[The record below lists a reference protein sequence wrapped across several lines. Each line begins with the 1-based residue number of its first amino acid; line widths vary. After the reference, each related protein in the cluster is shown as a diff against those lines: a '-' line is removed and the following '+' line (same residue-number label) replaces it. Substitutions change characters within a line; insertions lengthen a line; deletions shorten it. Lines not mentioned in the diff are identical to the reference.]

1 MATKSINTRIKNR
14 VDTLSAWLGEG
25 VELLSGEIAV
35 VRVPTGDSYVNP
47 VTGVE
52 EPVTEL
58 LMKVGDGSNSFDQ
71 LPWLSAKASDVYN
84 WAKLDDPGKVS
95 VKYNDG
101 TSSSPSWK
109 TYTLTDFITY
119 VVSVIKSTTADISS
133 INTAL
138 SGKASSS
145 HTHGNINNAGTITS
159 TAVTSAT
166 GVLVYDSSNKIQR
179 ATAASARSI
188 IGAAASGH
196 NHNTN
201 YVKHDAAQSLTDTAK
216 TQART
221 NIGAASAAD
230 LSKLTADLGE
240 LTTSVARGVNFRG
253 EVTSAPS
260 GATYTLKGESTPTDA
275 IVGDMLICGEKEY
288 IYTAASTWKELGDL
302 GRVTTLEN
310 AHKGV
315 TAGTY
320 TKVTVGANGH
330 VTSGSNPDTL
340 AGYGIS
346 DAYTKSD
353 VYTKAETNSLLAG
366 KSDSGHSH
374 TITAGVSN
382 ATGAEVTLTGTNGT
396 NGVTYSATH
405 KNSGVTAGTYKSVTV
420 DAKGHVTA
428 GTNPTTLAGYG
439 ITDAY
444 TKDEVYKK
452 ADVYTQAQTNSKLA
466 EKAGSS
472 HTHGS
477 ITNDGKLGTASRVVI
492 TDGNKKIGVSSI
504 TTTKL
509 GYLTDVTSNIQAQLN
524 AKGTSNLT
532 IGTTAT
538 TAAAGN
544 HSHAAHEARTSA
556 IEGDYVRY
564 DSSDNKL
571 YIGTDG
577 ELEII
582 FDCGGAAGHTAA
594 AASYSMRMT
603 TPAVSS
609 GSDGVL
615 EVPNGNAGDLT
626 GVEINGETVDPSNYT
641 VQ

>member
-52 EPVTEL
+52 EPVTEF

-166 GVLVYDSSNKIQR
+166 GVLVYDSNNKIQR

-196 NHNTN
+196 NHNAN
-201 YVKHDAAQSLTDTAK
+201 YVKHDAAQTLTDDAK
-216 TQART
+216 AQART
-221 NIGAASAAD
+221 NIGAASAVD
-230 LSKLTADLGE
+230 LSKLSADLGE

-253 EVTSAPS
+253 EVASAPS
-260 GATYTLKGESTPTDA
+260 GTTYKLKGESTAVNA
-275 IVGDMLICGEKEY
+275 IVGDMVICGEKEY

-330 VTSGSNPDTL
+330 VSSGSNPTTL
-340 AGYGIS
+340 AGYGIT
-346 DAYTKSD
+346 DAYKKSD
-353 VYTKAETNSLLAG
+353 VYTKSEVNAELAK
-366 KSDSGHSH
+366 KSDDGHTHSLA
-374 TITAGVSN
+374 ISAGASDDDV
-382 ATGAEVTLTGTNGT
+382 VVLTGTAGT
-396 NGVTYSATH
+396 NGVSYSASH
-405 KNSGVTAGTYKSVTV
+405 AASGVTAGTYKSVTV
-420 DAKGHVTA
+420 DAKGHVT
-428 GTNPTTLAGYG
+428 GGSNPTTLSGYG

-444 TKDEVYKK
+444 TK
-452 ADVYTQAQTNSKLA
+452 ADVYTKAETNSELA
-466 EKAGSS
+466 KKAGSS

-492 TDGNKKIGVSSI
+492 TDNSKKIGVSSI
-504 TTTKL
+504 TTTEL
-509 GYLTDVTSNIQAQLN
+509 GYLDGVTSNIQTQLN

-615 EVPNGNAGDLT
+615 EVPEGDAGDLT
-626 GVEINGETVDPSNYT
+626 GVEINGATVDPSNYT